1 MPAPRRRCRTTPL
14 PPARARRPAAT
25 SVVALGLLVVAAG
38 VRLAGLALPG
48 LAAPNYEEALV
59 GLMARHILLAGDFV
73 TFWWGH
79 PYLGTADVYLTAAL
93 FGWLAPVTP
102 VLRLA
107 PLLLSLVAAA
117 ASYRLA
123 LALWGPGAAL
133 VALAWWAVPPAF
145 LLRLSLTPYEY
156 TGGVALGSVILY
168 LTYRGVA
175 AERARP
181 ALWLVLGITWGL
193 AIWDHLVA
201 ACYVA
206 ASAAAIGLRAWAYA
220 RPAGRRAALR
230 AVATDSAYGWCAVGF
245 LIGNLP
251 FWIWNLVHWGETLS
265 EVAVPAVQARAGG
278 LEPARHLVAVLLPEL
293 LGRAQYFWSG
303 PIAGPAWMWAIAL
316 LYLPVLGYTLA
327 ALVAPGGRTDDR
339 RRLGVRVVALCFV
352 LACVQVVFS
361 HYHLSRYL
369 MPIYAAVPILV
380 AGYARWLWGRARPLA
395 VATIA
400 GILILHAADDARLY
414 AGHRQPGTA
423 RPADALVGFLR
434 EMEIGHVYAHFR
446 VAWPLAF
453 ESGERIVAS
462 DFDAAEG
469 FLAGKSGRGPRSGV
483 YVRPY
488 FAMLDA
494 VDLAPRVALV
504 THEGLR
510 LPTAGQLAASL
521 TLLGAAYERM
531 PIGDYT
537 VFYDFRPPVGAV
549 REIPPGAMRVR
560 ASDAGEQA
568 AWAVDRNISTAWST
582 GRPQEAGMFVEVE
595 LDRPRRLARLV
606 LDPGDWPQA
615 FPRGLRIEVS
625 EDGHAW
631 RVVLEAADHHRGID
645 WLGGHPKL
653 NARGKLGIWMSPVP
667 ARLVR
672 VSLDLPRA
680 GREPWA
686 IAELFLYEEAGAEPP
701 GAGGGLA
708 DEDGRR
714 VLATL
719 AAEGI
724 RGIYSFD
731 EANVFFTSRRPR
743 GVKTISLRDPR
754 PLDESERVVRFDR
767 PRAFFLRTASPGLE
781 ARLAQH
787 GVPVTRRALAGGVL
801 YVTAPRRGVAPLYW
815 DHEQL
820 LSLGLPP

>member
-1 MPAPRRRCRTTPL
+1 MA
-14 PPARARRPAAT
+14 
-25 SVVALGLLVVAAG
+25 ALGLLGVAAG

-59 GLMARHILLAGDFV
+59 GLMARHILFAGDFV

-79 PYLGTADVYLTAAL
+79 PYLGTADVYLAAAL

-107 PLLLSLVAAA
+107 PLLCSLVAAA

-156 TGGVALGSVILY
+156 TAGVALGSLILA

-175 AERARP
+175 AERP
-181 ALWLVLGITWGL
+181 GPGVWLVLGLTSGL

-201 ACYVA
+201 ACFIA
-206 ASAAAIGLRAWAYA
+206 ASAAGIGLHAWTRA

-230 AVATDSAYGWCAVGF
+230 AVATDSAWGWSAAGF
-245 LIGNLP
+245 LLGSLP
-251 FWIWNLVHWGETLS
+251 FWIWNLVHRGETLG
-265 EVAVPAVQARAGG
+265 EVAVPAVQARAEG
-278 LEPARHLVAVLLPEL
+278 LEPARRLVADLLPEL
-293 LGRAQYFWSG
+293 LGRAEYFWGG
-303 PIAGPAWMWAIAL
+303 PTAGPAWMWAIAL
-316 LYLPVLGYTLA
+316 LYLPVLAYGLA
-327 ALVAPGGRTDDR
+327 ALGAPGGRTHDR
-339 RRLGVRVVALCFV
+339 RRLGVRIVALSFV
-352 LACVQVVFS
+352 LACAQVVFS

-369 MPIYAAVPILV
+369 MPIYAAVPVLV
-380 AGYARWLWGRARPLA
+380 AGYAHWLWRRARPLA

-400 GILILHAADDARLY
+400 GILILHAADGARLY
-414 AGHRQPGTA
+414 EGYRQPGTA
-423 RPADALVGFLR
+423 RPADALLGVLR
-434 EMEIGHVYAHFR
+434 ELEIGHVYAHFR

-453 ESGERIVAS
+453 ESAGRIVAS
-462 DFDAAEG
+462 DFHAAEG
-469 FLAGKSGRGPRSGV
+469 FLAGKSRRGPRSGV
-483 YVRPY
+483 YMRPY

-504 THEGLR
+504 THETLR
-510 LPTAGQLAASL
+510 LPTASQLTASL
-521 TLLGAAYERM
+521 TLLGAAYQRRQV
-531 PIGDYT
+531 GDYT

-549 REIPPGAMRVR
+549 REIPPDAMRVR
-560 ASDAGEQA
+560 ASEAGAQA

-606 LDPGDWPQA
+606 LDPGDA
-615 FPRGLRIEVS
+615 AEASPRGLRVEVS
-625 EDGHAW
+625 EDGRGW
-631 RVVLEAADHHRGID
+631 RAVLQVADHHRGID

-653 NARGKLGIWMSPVP
+653 NSLGKLGIWLSPVP

-672 VSLDLPRA
+672 VTLDPPFR
-680 GREPWA
+680 GREPWS
-686 IAELFLYEEAGAEPP
+686 IAELLLYEEADPVPA

-708 DEDGRR
+708 GEDGRR

-731 EANVFFTSRRPR
+731 EANVFFTSRRPK
-743 GVKTISLRDPR
+743 GVKTVSLRDPR

-767 PRAFFLRTASPGLE
+767 PRAFFLRAASPGLE
-781 ARLAQH
+781 ARLARH
-787 GVPVTRRALAGGVL
+787 GVAVTRRALAGGVL